1 MRFFL
6 TDSRLLVGFD
16 SFFLRKNR
24 KFPTVPKTGKKISA
38 VKKQRIPKNFLQTK
52 IKDSLICLQPCR
64 LQRSKQRCFRVERKA
79 QQFQLRLCCPQPC
92 KPL

>member
-38 VKKQRIPKNFLQTK
+38 AQKTADTKKTFYRQKLK
-52 IKDSLICLQPCR
+52 IH
-64 LQRSKQRCFRVERKA
+64 
-79 QQFQLRLCCPQPC
+79 
-92 KPL
+92 